1 MSINAN
7 QPASQTTRNRAWA
20 WGSLALLP
28 VSFGLAFVA
37 GEGIASLL
45 SGSDAVAPPL
55 WVMGVAL
62 TVAALIFA
70 LPLLLTARFSS
81 RAAASG
87 EVGARAPLIVGAILV
102 GLFIIVNVVSGLLV
116 LTIG

>member
-1 MSINAN
+1 MSNTPN
-7 QPASQTTRNRAWA
+7 QPASRTTRNRAWA

-45 SGSDAVAPPL
+45 GASDEVALPPS
-55 WVMGVAL
+55 VMAIAL
-62 TVAALIFA
+62 TVAVLVFA
-70 LPLLLTARFSS
+70 LPLLLTAWFSS
-81 RAAASG
+81 RAAAAG
-87 EVGARAPLIVGAILV
+87 ERGARAPLIVGATLV
-102 GLFIIVNVVSGLLV
+102 GLFVLVNLVSGLLV